1 MKKRKLAQ
9 DKNEFSIAM
18 PRFGTTCADPSCS
31 RTFYCDGGHWG
42 ANDEV
47 YCEQC
52 WIHWERQVWQ
62 ALQNQLHQARCLPE
76 PLHQMVG
83 AILEEF
89 LCGTE
94 ECAQQLMRRGVWWIF
109 LLGPTFPAGQ
119 LRKLQLEVVVAS
131 ADPRGWEYRDTLFD
145 YIITF
150 LC

>member
-18 PRFGTTCADPSCS
+18 PRFGTTCAVPRCS
-31 RTFYCDGGHWG
+31 RTFYYDGGHKG
-42 ANDEV
+42 

-52 WIHWERQVWQ
+52 WIHWEHQVWQ
-62 ALQNQLHQARCLPE
+62 ALQNQLHRARCLPE

-83 AILEEF
+83 DILETF

-94 ECAQQLMRRGVWWIF
+94 ECAQQLMRRSALWLF
-109 LLGPTFPAGQ
+109 LIGPPLPAGQ
-119 LRKLQLEVVVAS
+119 LRKLRLEVVVAS
-131 ADPRGWEYRDTLFD
+131 ADPRRWECRDTLFD